1 MNTLTSDIE
10 NRKSQCQFLDIQM
23 QCLNEK
29 KKDWVKLTA
38 TQTIA
43 EEKIS
48 EPDDI
53 AIEITQNETQK
64 NH

>member
-1 MNTLTSDIE
+1 M
-10 NRKSQCQFLDIQM
+10 KK
-23 QCLNEK
+23 K